1 MYYLYLLNDNN
12 KVDSQECLEL
22 LKKIIYELHLTY
34 SMVVQIVIEAIEGY
48 DDPTNKINNTFKVL
62 KSMCEI

>member
-1 MYYLYLLNDNN
+1 
-12 KVDSQECLEL
+12 
-22 LKKIIYELHLTY
+22 
-34 SMVVQIVIEAIEGY
+34 MVIQIVIEAIEGH